1 MNKIDSIIEEINAE
15 RADHYADTED
25 FNLGLGLAADII
37 REATKGM
44 VLVPVEPTQAK
55 VGLTARGEPMPQTVE
70 EWRYLYGLA
79 EQGMLEDK
87 KTIERLQLKINQLE
101 QRK

>member
-1 MNKIDSIIEEINAE
+1 MNKID
-15 RADHYADTED
+15 
-25 FNLGLGLAADII
+25 NL
-37 REATKGM
+37 KS
-44 VLVPVEPTQAK
+44 
-55 VGLTARGEPMPQTVE
+55 VGLTDKGEPMPQTVE

-87 KTIERLQLKINQLE
+87 ETISKLKHKINQLE